1 MHTHITHTLTH
12 HNTGTINAVIITVFN
27 GFYSSIALA
36 LTEFENH
43 RTETQFQV
51 SRTIKVFIFQFVTSY
66 FTLFYAAFGKIQG
79 SKIFGK
85 GPDTCMDN
93 YFKDES
99 AGADCMFELQYS
111 VIVLFGCM
119 IVVNN
124 VFEVGFGILK
134 ECILK
139 YLLTNCSCFCSGET
153 VQDFRRKH
161 ILVRIIDLL
170 WHVSSVTMNIN
181 RVFSLNS
188 SSLECRST
196 HSFPTQQK
204 LRKSRLMQQ
213 YFLDRY
219 VDTFDDFAEL
229 IIQFGYVTLFAV
241 AFPLSP
247 LFALANNYF
256 IERWLDRNKL
266 LHWRSRPNLRGAQDM
281 GTWMSIIEVMGFLTV
296 TTNAG
301 ICVFTSGAFDVDYSA
316 SGRVFLFLFIEHLI
330 IILRVSIEY
339 FAPDQSPD
347 IAVQVKR
354 QENVFHDL
362 VYSEVKTEDLDI
374 VQSLERRRSGLR
386 RRVSGVYEDVS
397 TKQED

>member
-1 MHTHITHTLTH
+1 MTLVTFSYPPLAIIH
-12 HNTGTINAVIITVFN
+12 ETIRSSNTNA
-27 GFYSSIALA
+27 
-36 LTEFENH
+36 
-43 RTETQFQV
+43 RTQV
-51 SRTIKVFIFQFVTSY
+51 
-66 FTLFYAAFGKIQG
+66 
-79 SKIFGK
+79 
-85 GPDTCMDN
+85 
-93 YFKDES
+93 
-99 AGADCMFELQYS
+99 
-111 VIVLFGCM
+111 
-119 IVVNN
+119 
-124 VFEVGFGILK
+124 
-134 ECILK
+134 
-139 YLLTNCSCFCSGET
+139 
-153 VQDFRRKH
+153 
-161 ILVRIIDLL
+161 
-170 WHVSSVTMNIN
+170 
-181 RVFSLNS
+181 
-188 SSLECRST
+188 
-196 HSFPTQQK
+196 

-247 LFALANNYF
+247 LFALVNNYF
-256 IERWLDRNKL
+256 IERWLDRTKL

-301 ICVFTSGAFDVDYSA
+301 ICVFTSGAFDADYSA

-330 IILRVSIEY
+330 IVLRVSIEY

-347 IAVQVKR
+347 IATQVKR